1 MTLGACVVR
10 LRSHLE
16 WLPRLNFWN
25 VACSMIYND
34 GPRSSLTAWLPLC
47 YDTFVLGAT
56 LHLTVPIIR
65 RGKAGVIGR
74 TILEE
79 GIQYYW

>member
-1 MTLGACVVR
+1 
-10 LRSHLE
+10 
-16 WLPRLNFWN
+16 
-25 VACSMIYND
+25 MIYSD
-34 GPRSSLTAWLPLC
+34 GPPSSLTAWLPLF

-65 RGKAGVIGR
+65 RGEAGTIGR